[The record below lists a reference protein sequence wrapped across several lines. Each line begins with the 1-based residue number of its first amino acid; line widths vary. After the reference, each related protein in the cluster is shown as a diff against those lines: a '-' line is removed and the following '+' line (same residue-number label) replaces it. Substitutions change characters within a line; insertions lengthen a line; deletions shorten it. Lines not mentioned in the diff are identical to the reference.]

1 MNKLAITVVVILVLL
16 AGAGGA
22 GYFLLG
28 NINGL
33 VKELIETV
41 GSDSLNSEVKVAKV
55 DIKLT
60 EGAGHLSGLTV
71 ANPQGFSAE
80 SLFSM
85 DGVGL
90 SIDTG
95 SLTEDVY
102 VIKEISID
110 GAKILAEQTGRTT
123 NLQALLDSID
133 SGSEGGNG
141 SESGSDTTETPNIK
155 LAVDKISFTN
165 GAVTLRSDVLGEKQ
179 FTLPELTMREIGTR
193 ENGLSPDEL
202 GEAITKALL
211 KEVKDAVM
219 DEVEDLAKE
228 AAKAKLREKI
238 GDRAADGLEKL
249 KGLFK

>member
-1 MNKLAITVVVILVLL
+1 MNKFAITIVVILVLL
-16 AGAGGA
+16 AGSGGA

-41 GSDSLNSEVKVAKV
+41 GSDSLNSDVQLAKV
-55 DIKLT
+55 DIKLSKGT
-60 EGAGHLSGLTV
+60 GHLSGLTV
-71 ANPQGFSAE
+71 ANPQGFSNE

-90 SIDTG
+90 SIDTS
-95 SLTEDVY
+95 SLTKDVY

-110 GAKILAEQTGRTT
+110 GAKILAEQAGRTT

-133 SGSEGGNG
+133 SR
-141 SESGSDTTETPNIK
+141 SGSGGGSSTTETPNVK
-155 LAVDKISFTN
+155 LAVDKISFIN

-193 ENGLSPDEL
+193 QNGLSPNEL
-202 GEAITKALL
+202 GEAIAKALL

-228 AAKAKLREKI
+228 AAKEKLREKI
-238 GDRAADGLEKL
+238 GDRAVDGLEKL